1 LGRTYLDRNKDNNN
15 EEHIKAEISIRIRTE
30 LTYLGRTFKYR
41 NKDKNKDRTGISSLE
56 LS

>member
-1 LGRTYLDRNKDNNN
+1 LGRTYLDRNKDNNK